1 MDTNKS
7 YKDLSRRALISLNES
22 FDAENDEALLK
33 YLNEHIDE
41 YEGVRIPERIIE
53 FGDDTFDK
61 VKNGFNN
68 LCEKVGNKADKFT
81 DAAINSLST
90 IAEKGIQIG
99 ITKLLK

>member
-53 FGDDTFDK
+53 FGDDTYAK
-61 VKNGFNN
+61 AKNGFDKF
-68 LCEKVGNKADKFT
+68 CKDVFEKADKLT
-81 DAAINSLST
+81 DVAIDSLAS

-99 ITKLLK
+99 ISKMIK